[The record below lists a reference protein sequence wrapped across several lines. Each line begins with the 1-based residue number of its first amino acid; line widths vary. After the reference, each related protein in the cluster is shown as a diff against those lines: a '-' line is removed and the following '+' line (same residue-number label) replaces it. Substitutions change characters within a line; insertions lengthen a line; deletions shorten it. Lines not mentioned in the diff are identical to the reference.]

1 MDWYRADANLKA
13 HWKLA
18 LLCQKLKIEIRDGV
32 GLLHLLWEYVCSY
45 ADDGE
50 LVENKQIAIASYL
63 DWPID
68 RAGELVD
75 ALIEAGFI
83 DQTEDGI
90 EVHNW
95 KSRNKRI
102 FEQREYQKSYREK
115 QKGLREHNDN
125 ISLANR
131 KQTKGSRRANVS
143 DTYRQTDIHT
153 NSKKKNPPTAG
164 TSEPD
169 KSAKRSSDSNAKVE
183 IEAFVEAWNSIKS
196 FSTCR
201 TVTDSRIKAL
211 RTRLKDSFWRENW
224 RAALRRV
231 SGNSFLSGKNDRGW
245 KATVEWFLKPDTVAQ
260 IMEGQCDNWGE
271 NNKSSK
277 PESKPQP
284 SKWDDPKW
292 HTRQANIRK
301 VWDRQKR
308 EAAAKGKPEPKPPQG
323 YDPKWKPKGAAESID
338 EDGPLPF

>member
-50 LVENKQIAIASYL
+50 LTENKQIAIASYL

-68 RAGELVD
+68 KAGQLIE
-75 ALIEAGFI
+75 ALTEAGFI

-95 KSRNKRI
+95 KARNRRI

-131 KQTKGSRRANVS
+131 KQTEGSRRANVS
-143 DTYRQTDIHT
+143 DTDRHTDRHT
-153 NSKKKNPPTAG
+153 NRKNKKPPTA
-164 TSEPD
+164 
-169 KSAKRSSDSNAKVE
+169 V
-183 IEAFVEAWNSIKS
+183 
-196 FSTCR
+196 
-201 TVTDSRIKAL
+201 
-211 RTRLKDSFWRENW
+211 
-224 RAALRRV
+224 AAA
-231 SGNSFLSGKNDRGW
+231 SGKRPTW
-245 KATVEWFLKPDTVAQ
+245 VL
-260 IMEGQCDNWGE
+260 
-271 NNKSSK
+271 
-277 PESKPQP
+277 
-284 SKWDDPKW
+284 
-292 HTRQANIRK
+292 
-301 VWDRQKR
+301 
-308 EAAAKGKPEPKPPQG
+308 
-323 YDPKWKPKGAAESID
+323 
-338 EDGPLPF
+338 